1 MTEQKV
7 SYEEIAYS
15 NMMSIEAIVSLLTS
29 KGLITQQEILDEL
42 KAIRVRDEKEKN
54 QMKHLWFKYG
64 HLSSMKVC
72 FYPYYGGF
80 RGQLKCYVIYMGYV
94 EEGWGI

>member
-15 NMMSIEAIVSLLTS
+15 NMMSIEAIVSLLTR

-54 QMKHLWFKYG
+54 
-64 HLSSMKVC
+64 
-72 FYPYYGGF
+72 
-80 RGQLKCYVIYMGYV
+80 
-94 EEGWGI
+94 

>member
-7 SYEEIAYS
+7 SYEEIAYP

-42 KAIRVRDEKEKN
+42 KVIRVRDEQEQN
-54 QMKHLWFKYG
+54 
-64 HLSSMKVC
+64 
-72 FYPYYGGF
+72 
-80 RGQLKCYVIYMGYV
+80 
-94 EEGWGI
+94 

>member
-15 NMMSIEAIVSLLTS
+15 NMMSIEAIVSLLTR

-42 KAIRVRDEKEKN
+42 KAIRVRDEREKN
-54 QMKHLWFKYG
+54 
-64 HLSSMKVC
+64 
-72 FYPYYGGF
+72 
-80 RGQLKCYVIYMGYV
+80 
-94 EEGWGI
+94 

>member
-15 NMMSIEAIVSLLTS
+15 NMMSIEAIVSLLTC

-42 KAIRVRDEKEKN
+42 KAIRVRDEREKN
-54 QMKHLWFKYG
+54 
-64 HLSSMKVC
+64 
-72 FYPYYGGF
+72 
-80 RGQLKCYVIYMGYV
+80 
-94 EEGWGI
+94 

>member
-15 NMMSIEAIVSLLTS
+15 NMMSIEAIVSLLTR

-42 KAIRVRDEKEKN
+42 KAIRLRDVREKN
-54 QMKHLWFKYG
+54 
-64 HLSSMKVC
+64 
-72 FYPYYGGF
+72 
-80 RGQLKCYVIYMGYV
+80 
-94 EEGWGI
+94 

>member
-15 NMMSIEAIVSLLTS
+15 NMMSIEAIVSLLTR

-42 KAIRVRDEKEKN
+42 KAIRFRDKQEKN
-54 QMKHLWFKYG
+54 
-64 HLSSMKVC
+64 
-72 FYPYYGGF
+72 
-80 RGQLKCYVIYMGYV
+80 
-94 EEGWGI
+94 